1 MTSRPHTRR
10 ADAPPG
16 PRPLLRGSDDPL
28 WVQLRADL
36 VRRLDAGEFAE
47 RFPGELAIAAQY
59 DVSRHTVRDAVGK
72 LRAEG
77 ILHGERGQRAR
88 PSAVPEGR
96 GTHLYS
102 LSAVIESTGAVH
114 SAVVRQLGIRE
125 DAAIAGRLGL
135 TPQAPLV
142 HLERVRLA
150 DGEPFALEQAWL
162 PAALAAPLLQV
173 DFSTASLYEELRAI
187 GVHPWMGAERLSAVL
202 LTGAE
207 AALLGMGRR
216 RGAAMLI
223 DRQACADDRFCEVRR
238 TLVRGDRVQVYAE
251 FRDRPAYE
259 LLVGGEQV
267 AGGVSLAE
275 LVAQPPT
282 RAR

>member
-1 MTSRPHTRR
+1 
-10 ADAPPG
+10 
-16 PRPLLRGSDDPL
+16 L
-28 WVQLRADL
+28 WAQLRADL
-36 VRRLDAGEFAE
+36 LRRLDAGEFAA

-59 DVSRHTVRDAVGK
+59 DVSRHTVREAVGK

-88 PSAVPEGR
+88 PPLPPAGR
-96 GTHLYS
+96 DTHLYS

-114 SAVVRQLGIRE
+114 SALVRQLGICQ

-135 TPQAPLV
+135 TPHAPLV

-162 PAALAAPLLQV
+162 PAALAAPLLEV
-173 DFSTASLYEELRAI
+173 DFRTASLYAELRRI

-207 AALLGMGRR
+207 AGLLGLGRR
-216 RGAAMLI
+216 RGAALLI

-259 LLVGGEQV
+259 LLVGGEQLPS
-267 AGGVSLAE
+267 GVSLAE
-275 LVAQPPT
+275 LVAQPPEPG
-282 RAR
+282 R